1 MNAMLIGS
9 KTTRCPRQMRPAG
22 IGCGDGADGQQ
33 LLQAI
38 DAAVAQPWLREVP
51 AVKTLRQVWVEQYIE
66 VNGQFGWRESKTC
79 LPQPPSF
86 PHPMTRRPA

>member
-9 KTTRCPRQMRPAG
+9 KTTRCPRQMRPKALAAV
-22 IGCGDGADGQQ
+22 IGADGQQ

-51 AVKTLRQVWVEQYIE
+51 A
-66 VNGQFGWRESKTC
+66 GQNATAG
-79 LPQPPSF
+79 LG
-86 PHPMTRRPA
+86 